1 MPRRTMQLA
10 YALIL
15 TASPAYA
22 LEVQRDAT
30 LQFFASVEARAR
42 HL

>member
-1 MPRRTMQLA
+1 MPQRAVPLA

-15 TASPAYA
+15 AASPAYA
-22 LEVQRDAT
+22 LEVLRDAT